1 MGGKREKPRDIVL
14 KLRQVEVLQGQGK
27 PLADAVD
34 LSRFSAA
41 PSSRLSH
48 FPFESDGAFP
58 AQC

>member
-1 MGGKREKPRDIVL
+1 MGTL
-14 KLRQVEVLQGQGK
+14 FWLHL
-27 PLADAVD
+27 VD
-34 LSRFSAA
+34 LSRFRAA

>member
-1 MGGKREKPRDIVL
+1 MLIWVNQMKNGNNACPNLLISAIGVP
-14 KLRQVEVLQGQGK
+14 
-27 PLADAVD
+27 PLGVD
-34 LSRFSAA
+34 LLRFSAA